1 MKIKIM
7 FIFIITLL
15 IKTNLFGAE
24 IYKDSIIENK
34 TLEGD
39 IIFTG
44 TIYIKGRVTIP
55 EGSSLTITEGTKLIF
70 LFIDEEKDGIG
81 DSEILSQ
88 GIVKISGSL
97 KNPVIFTGEKK
108 QKGAWLGLSIMNV
121 DKTNI
126 IDYAIL
132 EDSYMALHSHFSNL
146 NINNSIF
153 RNNFRG
159 FQSQE
164 GNIIIRNCEFYNNH
178 TALQFRNSKALLENI
193 YIGNNYGGINFLY
206 SEAEIKNITIQSNT
220 LFNLKIRYS
229 KAVLN
234 NINVQKSNQ
243 NIYSKNSEIR
253 IENFI
258 SSHSL
263 LRGLS
268 FEDSIVFLSNGEI
281 SFNLLD
287 GISLDGTKLECNKLK
302 LNGNSRY
309 DFYIKNKSLLTGDCL
324 NNVEKNK
331 IYELPVDFSS
341 NN

>member
-15 IKTNLFGAE
+15 IKTNIYGVE
-24 IYKDSIIENK
+24 VYKDSVIENT
-34 TLEGD
+34 TLEGN
-39 IIFTG
+39 IHFLG

-55 EGSSLTITEGTKLIF
+55 EGSSLTITEGSQLIF
-70 LFIDEEKDGIG
+70 LFIDEDKDGIG

-88 GIVKISGSL
+88 GIVKILGSL
-97 KNPVIFTGEKK
+97 KSPVIFKGEKR

-121 DKTNI
+121 DSTNI
-126 IDYAIL
+126 IDHAIF

-146 NINNSIF
+146 IVSNSIF
-153 RNNFRG
+153 RNNYRG

-164 GNIIIRNCEFYNNH
+164 GNISIRNCEFHNNY
-178 TALQFRNSKALLENI
+178 TAFQFRNSKAFLENI
-193 YIGNNYGGINFLY
+193 YIHNNYGGLNFLY
-206 SEAEIKNITIQSNT
+206 SEAEIKNITIYNNT

-243 NIYSKNSEIR
+243 NIYSRNSEIH

-268 FEDSIVFLSNGEI
+268 FEDSIVILSNGEI
-281 SFNLLD
+281 SHNLLD
-287 GISLDGTKLECNKLK
+287 GISIDGTKLECKNLTLK
-302 LNGNSRY
+302 GNSRY
-309 DFYIKNKSLLTGDCL
+309 DFYIKNKSIFTGDCF
-324 NNVEKNK
+324 NNVKKNK
-331 IYELPVDFSS
+331 IYEYPVDFSS
-341 NN
+341 TN